1 MRQRPGVELSLKVC
15 PTAITLRRNMLADRH
30 YMRQPSYSP
39 RWSFTVILL
48 IINVAVFVLQMISY
62 RVFPPVSPN
71 TVSPTDALFALS
83 VYGLKHG
90 YIWQLL
96 TYQFMH
102 AGWLHLLLN
111 GWAIFMFGR
120 EVESTLGRTKF
131 LTLYFSSGIIGGL
144 LQALGTILF
153 PYHFGYT
160 EQFGWPSVVGAS
172 AAAFGLVAAF
182 ATLYPDRMLTL
193 LLFFIIPI
201 NMPAKALLLISTL
214 VAIYGVAVVH
224 DNVAH
229 AAHLGGIL
237 TGLIFIRYAM
247 YWNFAWPWKRRTT
260 RRLERETV
268 KVSAGKYSL
277 WNRVE
282 KPTEDYSTTEFISR
296 EVDPILEKISAHGI
310 HSLTERERQ
319 ILDAARKKMVK
330 R

>member
-39 RWSFTVILL
+39 RWSFTVTLL
-48 IINVAVFVLQMISY
+48 IVNVAVFLAEALV
-62 RVFPPVSPN
+62 RTARPGFPLN
-71 TVSPTDALFALS
+71 EYFALS
-83 VYGLKHG
+83 VVGLKHG

-182 ATLYPDRMLTL
+182 ATLYPERMLTL

-214 VAIYGVAVVH
+214 VAIYGLAVVH

>member
-48 IINVAVFVLQMISY
+48 IINVAVFLAEALV
-62 RVFPPVSPN
+62 RTARPGFPLN
-71 TVSPTDALFALS
+71 EYFALS
-83 VYGLKHG
+83 VVGLKHG

-182 ATLYPDRMLTL
+182 ATLYQLENQNPSFGQGMSGYATRVAAAYGDQMIGNMMTEAIVPSLLHEDPRYFRLGEGSGWSRARYAAAAALSNAWYPDTRTVSD
-193 LLFFIIPI
+193 
-201 NMPAKALLLISTL
+201 NAQKLLIQCATDAFSNVL
-214 VAIYGVAVVH
+214 KEFWPDVKRHFQKKH
-224 DNVAH
+224 DNV
-229 AAHLGGIL
+229 
-237 TGLIFIRYAM
+237 
-247 YWNFAWPWKRRTT
+247 
-260 RRLERETV
+260 ETA
-268 KVSAGKYSL
+268 SA
-277 WNRVE
+277 R
-282 KPTEDYSTTEFISR
+282 
-296 EVDPILEKISAHGI
+296 
-310 HSLTERERQ
+310 
-319 ILDAARKKMVK
+319 
-330 R
+330 